1 MLSAER
7 LGTAALDIPT
17 LFFVAACLAA
27 LLGLF
32 LIFAWLQERHTRAL
46 AWWGAAYLLGASSM
60 ALWNAPQPLLP
71 VPPDLAG
78 AIMFIACGLHLL
90 DRA

>member
-1 MLSAER
+1 MLGAER

-17 LFFVAACLAA
+17 LFFVAVCLAA

-60 ALWNAPQPLLP
+60 ALWNAPRRSCRCRSTSPARSCSSP
-71 VPPDLAG
+71 A
-78 AIMFIACGLHLL
+78 A
-90 DRA
+90 